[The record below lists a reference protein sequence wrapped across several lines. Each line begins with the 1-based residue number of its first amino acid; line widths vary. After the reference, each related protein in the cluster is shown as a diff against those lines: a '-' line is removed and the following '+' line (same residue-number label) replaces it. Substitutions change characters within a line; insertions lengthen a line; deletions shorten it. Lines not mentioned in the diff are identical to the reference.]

1 MMRSLQTTSM
11 LICAGL
17 LICSSA
23 WAETFDRG
31 QALYENHCRTCHESQ
46 VHMRYSRRATSLAD
60 LHQRVASWSYHA
72 ALGWSEE
79 EVTDVVDYLNRAFYH
94 FPEQADN

>member
-1 MMRSLQTTSM
+1 
-11 LICAGL
+11 
-17 LICSSA
+17 
-23 WAETFDRG
+23 
-31 QALYENHCRTCHESQ
+31 
-46 VHMRYSRRATSLAD
+46 MRYSRRATSLAD